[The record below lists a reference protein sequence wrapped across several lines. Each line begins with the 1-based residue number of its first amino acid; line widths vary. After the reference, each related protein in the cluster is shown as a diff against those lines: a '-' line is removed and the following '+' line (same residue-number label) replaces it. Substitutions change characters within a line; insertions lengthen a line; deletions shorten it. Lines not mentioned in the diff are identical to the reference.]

1 MAFKK
6 VVIETKR
13 TWTLLFEEVP
23 QHALSEKIIPAL
35 ASLVGSSGTVHE
47 LAQEE
52 AEALF
57 QTDEAHKNRMR
68 SRADGVADT
77 PRMQNF
83 MEYAGAFHGSVGKA
97 KKKAPYGRQNG
108 SLCGT
113 SSKSSVSG
121 LQRVETSKLRK

>member
-1 MAFKK
+1 MVFKK
-6 VVIETKR
+6 VLIETKR

-23 QHALSEKIIPAL
+23 QHAVSEIIIPAL

-47 LAQEE
+47 MAAEE

-77 PRMQNF
+77 PRMQKSWN
-83 MEYAGAFHGSVGKA
+83 MLENCTEVVAKQKKGAAWQTKW
-97 KKKAPYGRQNG
+97 
-108 SLCGT
+108 
-113 SSKSSVSG
+113 
-121 LQRVETSKLRK
+121 